1 MAEAAGK
8 NCYNSLMTAK
18 NWTHLHP
25 QYAGKW
31 VALAADETTVVGSGP
46 SIKIAIKTAKKK
58 GLEEPILFRVPQDMY
73 PYAG

>member
-1 MAEAAGK
+1 
-8 NCYNSLMTAK
+8 MTTK

-31 VALAADETTVVGSGP
+31 IALAEDETTVVGSGL
-46 SIKIAIKTAKKK
+46 SLKTAIKTAQKK
-58 GLEEPILFRVPQDMY
+58 GFLEPILFKVPTVMY